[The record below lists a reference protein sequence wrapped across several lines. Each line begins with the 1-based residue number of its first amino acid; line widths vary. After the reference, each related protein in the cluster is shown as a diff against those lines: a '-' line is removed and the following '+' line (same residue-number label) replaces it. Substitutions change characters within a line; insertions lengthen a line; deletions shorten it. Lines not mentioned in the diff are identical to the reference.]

1 MRQTEYA
8 ILGLLSDSPLTGY
21 EIKRLIDVRFRFFW
35 NESFGQ
41 LYPALR
47 SMASEGLISDLPMDE
62 DSKRARKRVQKRYR
76 ITPAG
81 LEALQQWIRIPVAKE
96 SIRLEILLKMYF
108 SNLVEKDVMMNHI
121 LRFQESHEKD
131 LMVLGMFERELRP
144 IVDRDLN
151 HAQVLRVIDF
161 GQKVNE
167 AYLNWS
173 RETLLF
179 LERKND
185 K

>member
-1 MRQTEYA
+1 MRQTDYA

-21 EIKRLIDVRFRFFW
+21 EMKRLIDVRFRFFW
-35 NESFGQ
+35 NESYGQ

-47 SMASEGLISDLPMDE
+47 SLTAASLIEERIMEQAP
-62 DSKRARKRVQKRYR
+62 KRMQKRYQ

-81 LEALQQWIRIPVAKE
+81 LKALQDWLHLPVEKE

-108 SNLVEKDVMMNHI
+108 SNLVEEDVMMRHI
-121 LRFQESHEKD
+121 RVFQQSHEQD
-131 LMVLGMFERELRP
+131 LRVLNLFEKELKP
-144 IVDRDLN
+144 IVDRDPN
-151 HAQVLRVIDF
+151 HAQVLKVIDF

-179 LERKND
+179 LEGKM
-185 K
+185 KK